1 MKYLLLVIGLA
12 ISAQNA
18 DGCSPAKDSTRIAV
32 GGGSITEIL
41 YFLGVEKKIVA
52 LDITSNY
59 PPKAKSLPSIGYV
72 RNLSAEGI
80 LSLRPTL
87 ILGEDDIG
95 PSEVV
100 SQIKSM
106 GIDLVVIEEEH
117 SADGIVKKIQC
128 IAKIIDKKSV
138 AKEIIDQHLIPTIKR
153 LEIQAK
159 KVNARQTSIMF
170 ILSMQGGSPIVAGKN
185 VSADG
190 LITMIGGTNSPGN
203 FSGWKPVSTE
213 AIITA
218 SPEVI
223 LISARGLSG
232 FGSIEELKL
241 HPALKFTP
249 AVKNQKIFVMDGM
262 EMLGFGPRTLDAALS
277 LAEKISL

>member
-1 MKYLLLVIGLA
+1 MKYLSLIVGLA
-12 ISAQNA
+12 LSVQNA
-18 DGCSPAKDSTRIAV
+18 DGCSLAKDSTRIAV

-41 YFLGVEKKIVA
+41 YFLGAEDKIVA
-52 LDITSNY
+52 VDTTSNY
-59 PPKAKSLPSIGYV
+59 PPEAKSLPSIGYV

-87 ILGEDDIG
+87 VLGENDIG

-100 SQIKSM
+100 SQIKNV
-106 GIDLVVIEEEH
+106 GIDLIVIEEKH
-117 SADGIVKKIQC
+117 SADGIIKKIQC
-128 IAKIIDKKSV
+128 IAKVIDKKSI
-138 AKEIIDQHLIPTIKR
+138 ANQIIDQQLIPTIKR
-153 LEIQAK
+153 LGIEARKVKAK
-159 KVNARQTSIMF
+159 QTSIMF

-190 LITMIGGTNSPGN
+190 LISMIGGTNSPGN
-203 FSGWKPVSTE
+203 FNGWKPVSTE
-213 AIITA
+213 AIIA
-218 SPEVI
+218 ALPEVI
-223 LISARGLSG
+223 LISTRGLSG

-241 HPALKFTP
+241 HPALKHTP

-277 LAEKISL
+277 LAKKISF